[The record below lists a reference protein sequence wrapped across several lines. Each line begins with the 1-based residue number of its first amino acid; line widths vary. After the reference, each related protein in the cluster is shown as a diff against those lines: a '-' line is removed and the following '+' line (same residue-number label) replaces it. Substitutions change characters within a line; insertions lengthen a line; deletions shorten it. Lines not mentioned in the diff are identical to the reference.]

1 MNFPIADI
9 DELLSTTRTV
19 RRRLDLDR
27 AVPADLVLDCIDLAE
42 QAPTGGNQSS
52 RRWLVV
58 IDPEIKAKL
67 AVIYRRT
74 SGNWMIEQAARL
86 KGTGHHNERTMASA
100 AYLAENIERVPL
112 LVIVA
117 IHGEH
122 DGSGRPGLFDSVI
135 QSAWSLCLALRA
147 RGLGTAWTAG
157 WLTEK
162 G

>member
-1 MNFPIADI
+1 MHVQAEMSFPIAEI
-9 DELLSTTRTV
+9 DE
-19 RRRLDLDR
+19 
-27 AVPADLVLDCIDLAE
+27 CIDLAE

-58 IDPEIKAKL
+58 TDPEIKAEL
-67 AVIYRRT
+67 GAIYRRA

-122 DGSGRPGLFDSVI
+122 DGRGRPGLWPRKGSRCGPLP
-135 QSAWSLCLALRA
+135 SAA
-147 RGLGTAWTAG
+147 RPPTRSIRDGTATAG
-157 WLTEK
+157 CTRWSRSSRPSMPGPTRL
-162 G
+162 